1 MINLNQFTYNG
12 KRSYDDFCLII
23 TETPPF
29 VFAERDVE
37 FTSVSG
43 RSGDIITDNG
53 RYKNVQKE
61 YKVTALTETYPLPL
75 LVQKVAAW
83 LETTANYGILTDT
96 YDPNYFRYACY
107 TGKISFSDKLLKL
120 GAATLKFDCKPFKY
134 SFEGQKEIRIST
146 ATRLWNP
153 EDIAS
158 TPYIK
163 IVGSGDITL
172 TIGNSSFAFTGI
184 EDYIEIDGDL
194 MAAYKATELQ
204 NNKISFVDFP
214 KFAPGWN
221 HISFTGDVK
230 EIAIVPRWCA
240 L

>member
-61 YKVTALTETYPLPL
+61 YKVTALTDTYPLPL

-107 TGKISFSDKLLKL
+107 TGKISF
-120 GAATLKFDCKPFKY
+120 FR
-134 SFEGQKEIRIST
+134 Q
-146 ATRLWNP
+146 
-153 EDIAS
+153 
-158 TPYIK
+158 
-163 IVGSGDITL
+163 IVKTGSGD
-172 TIGNSSFAFTGI
+172 A
-184 EDYIEIDGDL
+184 EIRL
-194 MAAYKATELQ
+194 
-204 NNKISFVDFP
+204 
-214 KFAPGWN
+214 
-221 HISFTGDVK
+221 
-230 EIAIVPRWCA
+230 
-240 L
+240 